1 MSYIAV
7 PVIRVQSCSIQL
19 VFNYYFTGASVILSF
34 LRSYD
39 RAS

>member
-1 MSYIAV
+1 MVRIKNLKV
-7 PVIRVQSCSIQL
+7 C
-19 VFNYYFTGASVILSF
+19 F